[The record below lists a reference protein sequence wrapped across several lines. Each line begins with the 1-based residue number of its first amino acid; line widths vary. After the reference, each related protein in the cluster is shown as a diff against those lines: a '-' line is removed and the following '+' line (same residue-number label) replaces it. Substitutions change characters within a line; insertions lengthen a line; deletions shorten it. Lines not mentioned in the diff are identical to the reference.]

1 MSFYNKLANHYSII
15 FPLSKNHLSLFD
27 SVISKESKTGLDIG
41 CATGVLTK
49 ALQEFIPNMI
59 GIDLSET
66 MIDVAREIYRDEI
79 EFKVL
84 DMTRIASEFKP
95 ESFDVVS
102 CLGNTLVH
110 VNHERVKKLFKDV
123 HLCLNHGGQFIIQI
137 VNYDLILKEKQPS
150 LPSIINENIEFHRE
164 YVYNHDDSIIVFN
177 ATLVDLNSGESFN
190 DGTVLYPLTY
200 SQISECLEETEF
212 MITQKF
218 GAWNMNSYNP
228 NSSPSLIIVAKKK

>member
-1 MSFYNKLANHYSII
+1 MSFYNILANHYSNI
-15 FPLSKNHLSLFD
+15 FPINKNHLSLFA
-27 SVISKESKTGLDIG
+27 SVISKKSKTGLDIG
-41 CATGVLTK
+41 CATGVLTH
-49 ALQEFIPNMI
+49 ALKQLIPMMT

-79 EFKVL
+79 EFKVM

-110 VNHERVKKLFKDV
+110 VNHERAKKLFKDV
-123 HLCLNHGGQFIIQI
+123 QICLIQGGQFFIQI

-150 LPSIINENIEFHRE
+150 LHSIINENIEFHRE
-164 YVYNHDDSIIVFN
+164 YVYIHDDSIIVFN
-177 ATLVDLNSGESFN
+177 ATLVDLHSGESFK
-190 DGTVLYPLTY
+190 DETVLYPLTH
-200 SQISECLEETEF
+200 SQISEWLEETGF
-212 MITQKF
+212 KITHEF

>member
-41 CATGVLTK
+41 CATGVLTD
-49 ALQEFIPNMI
+49 ALKQFIPMMT

-66 MIDVAREIYRDEI
+66 MIDVAKEINYEDI

-95 ESFDVVS
+95 ESFDVIS

-110 VNHERVKKLFKDV
+110 VNHEAVKNFFNDV
-123 HLCLNHGGQFIIQI
+123 HVCLTQDGQFMIQVI
-137 VNYDLILKEKQPS
+137 NYDLILKENQTS
-150 LPSIINENIEFHRE
+150 LPSIINQNIEFHRE
-164 YVYNHDDSIIVFN
+164 YIYPHDDSTIVFN
-177 ATLVDLNSGESFN
+177 ATFVDLHSGELFK
-190 DGTVLYPLTY
+190 DETILYPLTH
-200 SQISECLEETEF
+200 SQISEWLEETGF
-212 MITQKF
+212 KITHEF